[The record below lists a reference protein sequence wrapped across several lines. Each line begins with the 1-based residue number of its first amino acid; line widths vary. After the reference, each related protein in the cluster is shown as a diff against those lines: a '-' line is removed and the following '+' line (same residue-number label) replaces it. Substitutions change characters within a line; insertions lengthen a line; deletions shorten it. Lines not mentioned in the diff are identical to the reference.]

1 MDRFINEHSIEIL
14 NSIPEGI
21 YVIDKEFKI
30 RFVNKAGYEITKKK
44 PEDII
49 GGLCVSLCK
58 SERCELGCPITEVL
72 RTNKNVV
79 ELDTIIQSGLGEL
92 IPISLNASILKNENG
107 TPIGGII
114 SFKQTKKSDFDMY
127 LKEVEHFYG
136 IIGKSNE
143 MKNIFK
149 LIKDISNSNAT
160 VLITGETGVGKEL
173 VVNAIKQTSKRAKE
187 TFVKVNCG
195 ALPNNILGSELFG
208 HVKGA
213 FTDARNDRI
222 GRFEYADGGTI
233 FLDEIT
239 EIPLEM
245 QVQLLR
251 VIQEGTFERIGET
264 KTRKT
269 DVRIIAATNKNL
281 EELIKEGKFRE
292 DLYYRL
298 NVLPI
303 EVPSLRER
311 KSDIIFL
318 INYFIKKYSERY
330 GKNLNSV
337 DDETMNIFLNYD
349 WPGNIRELESCIEY
363 SIIRS
368 KRNDYIC
375 TCSLPHY
382 LRSNKNCNDKI
393 TPKEKEIDEKTHTL
407 LTLLR
412 QNDWNKTK
420 VAHILGIDRST
431 IHRRLKKIDNQN

>member
-14 NSIPEGI
+14 NSIPEGV

-30 RFVNKAGYEITKKK
+30 QFVNKAGYEITKKK
-44 PEDII
+44 PEDMI
-49 GGLCVSLCK
+49 GNLCRSLCK

-72 RTNKNVV
+72 RTDKNVV
-79 ELDTIIQSGLGEL
+79 ELETTIQNGYGEL
-92 IPISLNASILKNENG
+92 VPINLNASLLKDENG
-107 TPIGGII
+107 KPLGGII
-114 SFKQTKKSDFDMY
+114 SFRQIKKSDFDKY
-127 LKEVEHFYG
+127 LNEVDHFYG
-136 IIGKSNE
+136 IIGKSEE

-149 LIKDISNSNAT
+149 LIKEIANSYAT

-173 VVNAIKQTSKRAKE
+173 IANAIRQTSQRSKGP
-187 TFVKVNCG
+187 FVKVNCG
-195 ALPNNILGSELFG
+195 ALPSTLLASELFG

-233 FLDEIT
+233 FLDEIA
-239 EIPLEM
+239 EIPVEM
-245 QVQLLR
+245 QAQLLR

-264 KTRKT
+264 TTRKT
-269 DVRIIAATNKNL
+269 DVRVIAATNKPL
-281 EELIKEGKFRE
+281 EELIKIGKFRE

-298 NVLPI
+298 KVLPI
-303 EVPSLRER
+303 EIPPLRNR

-318 INYFIKKYSERY
+318 IDYFIKKYTDRY
-330 GKNLNSV
+330 SKSINSV

-375 TCSLPHY
+375 SCCLPPY
-382 LRSNKNCNDKI
+382 LRNNKICNEKI
-393 TPKEKEIDEKTHTL
+393 PLKEREVDEKTQTL

-412 QNDWNKTK
+412 QNNWNKTK
-420 VAHILGIDRST
+420 VANILGIDRST
-431 IHRRLKKIDNQN
+431 IHRRLKKIEDE